1 MNKIELKIKSLK
13 LENFGKFDHFE
24 CVFGKEV
31 TRLVGING
39 SGKTTVGLTGV
50 WATIKGIAERA
61 STGQLVGERFRFIG
75 RNRATSDLE
84 INLVDEKNGLEIV
97 IKNHLSKQS
106 NQIEFDCIKGA
117 LPDDWVHDFLNI
129 AFLSAKN
136 FTQLSGKEQALLL
149 GIDVD
154 KFDVKLAELK
164 QDFTIINSALRGYGD
179 LVEVEKVESVS
190 VIDLMQEKEI
200 AEEFNLQQGKTRAEK
215 EQNVI
220 AIKNIESDIS
230 LLQDKLK
237 ECKSKK
243 FAPIEELKDIEEIRE
258 KLKNAADINRQVL
271 DYENYC
277 IKHKEKVGKEI
288 EAKKNKDKQSKIIN
302 ERIDFIK
309 SFKFGFKG
317 LGVDDKGGL
326 ILNEKPI
333 KEPYFSKGELELIVA
348 KLYTSLNPIF
358 KTRFIDDFELL
369 DEDNQKKILDT
380 LLKKGFQVITA
391 EVGKVA
397 KDKKNSILLRECKA
411 VDDYDDNKEEL
422 L

>member
-24 CVFGKEV
+24 CVFGKDV

-61 STGQLVGERFRFIG
+61 SSGQLIGERFRFIG
-75 RNRATSDLE
+75 RGRATSDLE
-84 INLVDEKNGLEIV
+84 IVLEDVKNELEIT

-117 LPDDWVHDFLNI
+117 LPDDWVGDFLNI

-136 FTQLSGKEQALLL
+136 FAQQSSKEQALLL
-149 GIDVD
+149 GINTDEYD
-154 KFDVKLAELK
+154 EKLATLK
-164 QDFTIINSALRGYGD
+164 REFTVINHALRGYGE
-179 LVEVEKVESVS
+179 LVKVEEVEAISVS
-190 VIDLMQEKEI
+190 KLIEQKEEAETHNTDQEVLGDLIDEHKDEILRIESEITTLKDELKAEKAKKFDEPEDLINVDEI
-200 AEEFNLQQGKTRAEK
+200 TYTLKNAEEINRKATDYKNYIEKKAEK
-215 EQNVI
+215 EQ
-220 AIKNIESDIS
+220 
-230 LLQDKLK
+230 K
-237 ECKSKK
+237 ELEVK
-243 FAPIEELKDIEEIRE
+243 
-258 KLKNAADINRQVL
+258 
-271 DYENYC
+271 EN
-277 IKHKEKVGKEI
+277 KE
-288 EAKKNKDKQSKIIN
+288 KQSKIISD
-302 ERIDFIK
+302 RIDFIK
-309 SFKFGFKG
+309 SFKFGFEG
-317 LGVDDKGGL
+317 LGVDENGGL

-348 KLYTSLNPIF
+348 KLYASLNPVF
-358 KTRFIDDFELL
+358 KTRFLDDFELL
-369 DEDNQKKILDT
+369 DEDNQKKIIDD
-380 LLKKGFQVITA
+380 LLSKGFQVITA

-411 VDDYDDNKEEL
+411 VDDYAKQESL